1 MKRLRLPASAS
12 LSLAPLSSA
21 VLLLCLPGGVSAQE
35 QTLEEITVTGSRI
48 VRRDFEANSPILTVS
63 EEAFDNTMSVG
74 IETIMNQ
81 LPQFVPAV
89 TPFTTTD
96 VQASAT
102 NTPGASTLSLRGLG
116 ANRNLVLIDGR
127 RGMPVNALGA
137 TSINS
142 IPSAAVARVETITG
156 GASSVYGADAMAGVV
171 NFILKKDYEGVDFDV
186 RYGET
191 AEGDGEEMRISGV
204 YGANFADDA
213 GNVLMGFEYSSR
225 GEVRARNRD
234 WQREIWEDRTVGANF
249 FAPTETAFVTE
260 AGNLPNQTVANTLM
274 PCRTGTNVSVATG
287 QQFFANFD
295 ATGSLWKFQP
305 DGSNCFTGSMG
316 DDVMLRKYRIDNEQQ
331 QVPPPASVQNQLV
344 QIDTT
349 GMMEIPL
356 ERYAL
361 FGSGTL
367 AISDNVSAILQV
379 NFSEDE
385 TDTQLGDNYLGSFWG
400 AYVPH
405 GTGIY
410 APSVG
415 AGGATLPAYL
425 PGGAY
430 GLNCGPTGGCTNSQ
444 VWPTSPSMTQLLDS
458 RATNPNAPWS
468 MASFTDY
475 AGKRTTDNDVQT
487 YQFLAGFK
495 GELENRDLT
504 WEAYLSHGSTDVS
517 TLFGGVISIER
528 YRYLVNLPNYGR
540 NAFDQGNDFSA
551 AHIAGGTLRCTT
563 GLPIVQEFTPSQD
576 CIDAIVADL
585 QSTSEMDQTIAEVN
599 VQGKLVDMWAGEARF
614 AAGVSQRDN
623 SYFYIQDGLASQTSF
638 LDGAVGIFPGGN
650 SDGEVSTSEIYGE
663 LLLPLASEFG
673 ILEEF
678 SLELGYRYS
687 DNDPTEAVETYKA
700 MFDWRVNDHLRLRG
714 GRNVANRA
722 PNIGELFEAKTQIV
736 GAGGSQLGDLCYASN
751 TTGGALSANPALNP
765 NAAQV
770 RAMCEAQ
777 MGVTGATA
785 YYAPGNIPAVSTL
798 GNRTGNPNLHSEAGE
813 TMTLGAVMNFG
824 ESTQI
829 SVDAYEITITDYIA
843 AQLGESVFRTC
854 YDPQYNPT
862 YSPFTASCNQILRDP
877 TNGAIGAV
885 DVTYSNSSS
894 VETSG
899 LDLQLDWGSDLAG
912 GNLRLNFLASFLDS
926 MKTKLTPTAAW
937 SEWKGTLG
945 PAGLSGLNSG
955 AFDYRTFTT
964 LSFSRS
970 EWNLG
975 LRWRHLPTIKPSA
988 FVSNPNTTTIETP
1001 SYDAFDLSGG
1011 FMVQDKWQLRYGIDN
1026 LLDKEPVFTNA
1037 TRYTRGTTTLGGF
1050 YDVLG
1055 RRAYVG
1061 MSVSF

>member
-260 AGNLPNQTVANTLM
+260 AGNLPNQTVANNLM

-287 QQFFANFD
+287 QQFFANTD
-295 ATGSLWKFQP
+295 ATGALWKFQP

-563 GLPIVQEFTPSQD
+563 GLPIVEEFTPSQD

-988 FVSNPNTTTIETP
+988 FVANPNTTTIDTP